1 MRAGRPHH
9 NQEVG
14 VRYDIAMTDH
24 EGLEK
29 RGLLLSIIGALFMA
43 GLGFGFAVLTSSDAV
58 LLDGFFS
65 LIGFAIGLVSLRVAT
80 LVRRPDDDEYHFG
93 YAAYEPMLN
102 LTKGLLMA
110 FVTLFALVSAI
121 LVVIEGGREIEAGW
135 ASVYAWVAAAGCFAI
150 AVSQRALAKKTSS
163 PLLVVDSKNWLIDG
177 LMSVAVGIAFLV
189 ALLLADTPNDHL
201 LPYADP
207 AVVIILVILSLPIPF
222 KIIRDNWKQMLG
234 RAPDEA
240 LQQKARAAVARVLD
254 ASEEYDTKI
263 RMDQLGRLTYLQL
276 YVVIKGSLNPDV
288 SRLDG
293 CRAAVHDA
301 LKDDFDNLA
310 LDVIFTH
317 DPRWIGV
324 SVGTGMVSFEHPTP
338 GGPDR

>member
-1 MRAGRPHH
+1 MA
-9 NQEVG
+9 E
-14 VRYDIAMTDH
+14 H
-24 EGLEK
+24 ENLEK
-29 RGLLLSIIGALFMA
+29 RGLRLSIIGALFMA

-150 AVSQRALAKKTSS
+150 AVSQRMLAKRTAS
-163 PLLVVDSKNWLIDG
+163 PLLAVDSKNWLIDG
-177 LMSVAVGIAFLV
+177 LMSVAVGIAFLIAV
-189 ALLLADTPNDHL
+189 LLVDTSYAHL

-222 KIIRDNWKQMLG
+222 TIIRDNWRQMLG
-234 RAPDEA
+234 RAPGESV
-240 LQQKARAAVARVLD
+240 QKKAETAVQKILGPSKD
-254 ASEEYDTKI
+254 YDTKI
-263 RMDQLGRLTYLQL
+263 RLDQLGRLTYLQL
-276 YVVIKGSLNPDV
+276 YVVVKQADDLDL
-288 SRLDG
+288 SRLDR
-293 CRAAVHDA
+293 CREAVYQA
-301 LKDDFDNLA
+301 LKDDFENLA
-310 LDVIFTH
+310 LDVIFTR
-317 DPRWIGV
+317 DPRWVGV
-324 SVGTGMVSFEHPTP
+324 SVGNAVVSSEQSPQ
-338 GGPDR
+338 GGSNR

>member
-1 MRAGRPHH
+1 
-9 NQEVG
+9 
-14 VRYDIAMTDH
+14 MTEH
-24 EGLEK
+24 ELLEK
-29 RGLLLSIIGALFMA
+29 RGLWLSIIGALFMA
-43 GLGFGFAVLTSSDAV
+43 GLGIGFALLTSSNAV
-58 LLDGFFS
+58 LLDGLFS

-80 LVRRPDDDEYHFG
+80 LVRRPDDELYHFG

-110 FVTLFALVSAI
+110 FVTIFALVSAVEVA
-121 LVVIEGGREIEAGW
+121 LHGGRQIQAGW
-135 ASVYAWVAAAGCFAI
+135 ASVYAWIAAAGCFTIAI
-150 AVSQRALAKKTSS
+150 RQRMLSRRTAS
-163 PLLVVDSKNWLIDG
+163 PLLAVDSKNWLIDG

-189 ALLLADTPNDHL
+189 AVFLVDTSYAYL

-207 AVVIILVILSLPIPF
+207 AVVIILVVLSLPIPF
-222 KIIRDNWKQMLG
+222 KIIRDNWNQMLG

-240 LQQKARAAVARVLD
+240 LQQKARAAVARVLE

-276 YVVIKGSLNPDV
+276 YVVVKGSQDPDV
-288 SRLDG
+288 SRLDR
-293 CRAAVHDA
+293 CRAAVYDA

-324 SVGTGMVSFEHPTP
+324 SVGTGVVSS
-338 GGPDR
+338 GGSNQGGSKR

>member
-1 MRAGRPHH
+1 M
-9 NQEVG
+9 V
-14 VRYDIAMTDH
+14 DH
-24 EGLEK
+24 EKLEK
-29 RGLLLSIIGALFMA
+29 NGLVLSIVGALSMA
-43 GLGFGFAVLTSSDAV
+43 ALGFGFAVLTSSDAV

-65 LIGFAIGLVSLRVAT
+65 LIGFAVGLVSLRVAT
-80 LVRRPDDDEYHFG
+80 LVRRPDDEFYHFG

-150 AVSQRALAKKTSS
+150 ATSQRVLARKTSS

-189 ALLLADTPNDHL
+189 AVFLAESPYDHF

-222 KIIRDNWKQMLG
+222 TIIRDNWRQMLG
-234 RAPDEA
+234 RAPDKGV
-240 LQQKARAAVARVLD
+240 QQKARAAVEKVLET
-254 ASEEYDTKI
+254 SEDYDTKI
-263 RMDQLGRLTYLQL
+263 RLDQLGRLTYLQL
-276 YVVIKGSLNPDV
+276 YVVVKGSIDPDLD
-288 SRLDG
+288 RLDR
-293 CRAAVHDA
+293 CRTEVRDA
-301 LKDDFDNLA
+301 LKDEFDKLA
-310 LDVIFTH
+310 LDVIFTR
-317 DPRWIGV
+317 DPRWV
-324 SVGTGMVSFEHPTP
+324 ATSVGAAVVSSEHPP
-338 GGPDR
+338 YGGT